1 MKNDK
6 QNELLRFLAQSDRG
20 VPAATLAGI
29 LGVSERTVRNYVHE
43 INTWGGTQILSTRDG
58 YRLQEGGTLP
68 TAEAASENNDRVW
81 KVLSR
86 LLTCKEGI
94 DRKSVG

>member
-29 LGVSERTVRNYVHE
+29 LGVSERTVRN
-43 INTWGGTQILSTRDG
+43 
-58 YRLQEGGTLP
+58 
-68 TAEAASENNDRVW
+68 
-81 KVLSR
+81 
-86 LLTCKEGI
+86 
-94 DRKSVG
+94 

>member
-58 YRLQEGGTLP
+58 YRLQEGAP
-68 TAEAASENNDRVW
+68 CPRR
-81 KVLSR
+81 K
-86 LLTCKEGI
+86 LLRRITTGCG
-94 DRKSVG
+94 RFSLVC

>member
-1 MKNDK
+1 MIQGKRGSVNEDDK

-43 INTWGGTQILSTRDG
+43 INTWGGTQISPPETAIGCR
-58 YRLQEGGTLP
+58 RGGTLP
-68 TAEAASENNDRVW
+68 TR
-81 KVLSR
+81 K
-86 LLTCKEGI
+86 LLRRITTGCG
-94 DRKSVG
+94 RSSPVC